1 MRAGA
6 AERQERTGGNVLG
19 AKGKARTGRV
29 KLDDLVM
36 FTRQLAV
43 MFNAGLPLLQALSIL
58 EEEAS
63 DNPNLKK
70 VVGMVAEDV
79 EGGDSFSA
87 ALERHRAFDDLYCS
101 MVRAGETG
109 GNLDEILNRLAEYME
124 ATASLR
130 RKIKSAMT
138 YPVIAASMV
147 GAIAIFLVVFI
158 IPKFAEI
165 FDALEVELP
174 TPTKVLIMISTVIRQ
189 NALILTVG
197 IILFVVGVRLAGS
210 KTAAGRRILDMLK
223 LKMPVFGPLFRKV
236 NISRFSRTF
245 ATLQKSGVPIL
256 LGLDIVADTCGNVI
270 ISDAVR
276 GARSAIQEGESL
288 AVPLAE
294 SKVFPAMVTRM
305 IAVGEQVGAMEAML
319 TKIADFYDEQVE
331 ATVESLTSLIEPLLI
346 GFLGVVVGGIV
357 LAMFMPLFKILSAL
371 QGG

>member
-1 MRAGA
+1 VRAA
-6 AERQERTGGNVLG
+6 AVEREGRTGARNEL
-19 AKGKARTGRV
+19 KGKARTGRV
-29 KLDDLVM
+29 ALDDLVM

-58 EEEAS
+58 EEEAN

-70 VVGMVAEDV
+70 IVAMVSEDV
-79 EGGDSFSA
+79 EGGESFSA
-87 ALERHRAFDDLYCS
+87 ALERHKTYDDLYCS

-147 GAIAIFLVVFI
+147 SAIAIFLVVFI
-158 IPKFAEI
+158 IPQFAKI
-165 FDALEVELP
+165 FDELEVDLP
-174 TPTKVLIMISTVIRQ
+174 APTAILIALSDAIRANALPIVAGLVVSIVLI
-189 NALILTVG
+189 
-197 IILFVVGVRLAGS
+197 RLAGS
-210 KTAAGRRILDMLK
+210 KTAIGRRILDMLK

-294 SKVFPAMVTRM
+294 SRVFPAMVTRM

-357 LAMFMPLFKILSAL
+357 LAMFMPLFSILGAL
-371 QGG
+371 Q